1 MKRLML
7 LTFLAAAVLMNACR
21 EEVQADTA
29 LSGEWAYVGNF
40 DHRADVVCMVC
51 PGFKYD
57 SSLYKL
63 TFHAN
68 RTISGKV
75 NLLIMGGYYVTSEME
90 KAGKDSKGTIKIS
103 KFNPQNKPYETEK
116 DTKFQQDFRGAIRY
130 DVSVETT
137 GLYDFLSLQ
146 YNENEYLF
154 FVRKKK

>member
-1 MKRLML
+1 MKALLL
-7 LTFLAAAVLMNACR
+7 LTFLASAVFMNACR

-29 LSGEWAYVGNF
+29 LAGEWAYVGNF
-40 DHRADVVCMVC
+40 DYREDVICMVC

-63 TFHAN
+63 SFHAD

-75 NLLIMGGYYVTSEME
+75 NLLNMGGYYVTSEME
-90 KAGKDSKGTIKIS
+90 KAGKESRGTIKIS
-103 KFNPQNKPYETEK
+103 KFNPTNRPYETEK
-116 DTKFQQDFRGAIRY
+116 DIKFQQDFRWAMSY
-130 DVSVETT
+130 LVSIEPS
-137 GLYDFLSLQ
+137 GLYDFLNLQ